1 MHELPTGTVTLLFID
16 IEGSTRLL
24 RQLGKRYAEV
34 LVDCRHLLYATFQ
47 EYHGHLIDTQGDAF
61 FVAFARAT
69 DAISAAVAAQCV
81 LASHLWPEGA
91 AVRARMG
98 VHTGEPERSTDGY
111 VGLDVHY
118 AARIMSAGYGGQVL
132 LSQTTHELVEHD
144 LPEGVS
150 LRDLGEHRLK
160 DINHP
165 IRFFQLV
172 IADLPADFP
181 PLKALDTYSNNLPAQ
196 PTPLIGREKEVAAVA
211 ALLNR
216 EEVRLLTLTGPGGTG
231 KTRLG
236 LQVAAELSEAFTD
249 GVFFVNLAPIRDPIF
264 VLPAIAQ
271 TLEVK
276 ELGAH
281 SPLDLLKASLR
292 EKHLLLLLDNFEQV
306 VQAAPQVAA
315 LLVAC
320 PELKIVVTSR
330 MALHVRAEQEFA
342 VPPLA
347 LPDPKRLLGPVA
359 LSQYEAVALFI
370 IRAQAVKPDFQMTNA
385 TAPAVV
391 EICVRLDG
399 LPLALELAAAR
410 IKLFPPHALLA
421 RLSHRLAVL
430 TGGARDAPLR
440 QQTLRNT
447 LAWSYDLLD
456 AQEQQLL
463 RRLSVFVGGCTLEAV
478 EAVYHALGNEPGQVV
493 EAVASLIDKSLL
505 QPREQVEGVSR
516 FTMLETIREYGLETL
531 ATSEEEEA
539 VRQAHAK
546 YHLQLATEGYSH
558 LYGADEQDWG
568 WYARLEQDHEN
579 LQAALHWLL
588 ERKEAELALRLCNV
602 LWWFWLV
609 QGHVSEGCAFLEQTL
624 AASEEVAKAER
635 AEALN
640 GLGLLLVNKGDNE
653 QAERRL
659 EESLALYRE
668 LGDTVNTGWPLLN
681 LGLATMGRGEYTRA
695 RLLFEESLALF
706 SEIGAR
712 DGRAYS
718 LCHLAQVYSEQGE
731 YSKARAS
738 AEESLALFREL
749 EDTVGICEALLS
761 LARVLFD
768 SQENTATGEALLNE
782 CLTLASK
789 VGDEGQMADANHLAA
804 EVALSQGDIDMA
816 RSLIEK
822 SLAFYREKGF
832 QQYSAEALVTL
843 GHVATVEADYA
854 TAQACYEESLV
865 IAIEIDDQRVIPLSL
880 EGVAAVVAAQ
890 GVLVWAARLWGAADI
905 LRETTGR
912 PLQSRE
918 RARYEQAVTDT
929 RTQLGE
935 KDFAAAWTQGRMMT
949 PAQALAAQGQAMR
962 PAESLAT
969 PHAKSPLTYPD
980 GLTARE
986 VEVLRLVAQGLSNA
1000 EIAEQLII
1008 SLLTV
1013 KAHMRSLYNKLGISS
1028 RSAATRYAI
1037 EHHLL

>member
-1 MHELPTGTVTLLFID
+1 VHQLPRGTLTLLFTD
-16 IEGSTRLL
+16 IEGSSRLL
-24 RQLGKRYAEV
+24 RQVGDRYAEA
-34 LVDCRHLLYATFQ
+34 LAECRRLLRQMFH
-47 EYHGHLIDTQGDAF
+47 EYGGHEVDTQADAF

-69 DAISAAVAAQCV
+69 DAVGAAVAAQRAV
-81 LASHLWPEGA
+81 AQYSWPEG
-91 AVRARMG
+91 VVLRVRMG
-98 VHTGEPERSTDGY
+98 MHTGEPEQFTEGY

-118 AARIMSAGYGGQVL
+118 AARIMSAGHGGQVL
-132 LSQTTHELVEHD
+132 LSQTTRELVALA
-144 LPEGVS
+144 LPEGVR
-150 LRDLGEHRLK
+150 LADLGTHHLK
-160 DINHP
+160 DLQQPSHL
-165 IRFFQLV
+165 FQLV
-172 IADLPADFP
+172 IAGLPADFP
-181 PLKALDTYSNNLPAQ
+181 PLKTLDASPNNLPVQ
-196 PTPLIGREKEVAAVA
+196 PTPLIGREQEVAAVA

-216 EEVRLLTLTGPGGTG
+216 EEVRLLTLTGPGGMG

-249 GVFFVNLAPIRDPIF
+249 GVFFVNLAPIRDPAL

-271 TLEVK
+271 ALEVK
-276 ELGAH
+276 EMGAH
-281 SPLDLLKASLR
+281 SPLDLLNASLR

-320 PELKIVVTSR
+320 PKLKIVVTSR

-347 LPDPKRLLGPVA
+347 LPDPERLLGPVA
-359 LSQYEAVALFI
+359 LAQYEAVALFI
-370 IRAQAVKPDFQMTNA
+370 IRAQAVKPDFQVTNA
-385 TAPAVV
+385 TAPAVA

-440 QQTLRNT
+440 QQTLCNT

-456 AQEQQLL
+456 AQEQQLF
-463 RRLSVFVGGCTLEAV
+463 RRLSVFAGGCSLEAV
-478 EAVYHALGNEPGQVV
+478 EAVYLALGNEPGQVV

-505 QPREQVEGVSR
+505 QQREQEGGVSR

-531 ATSEEEEA
+531 ATSEEGEA
-539 VRQAHAK
+539 VRQAHAR
-546 YHLQLATEGYSH
+546 YHLQLAMEVNSH
-558 LYGADEQDWG
+558 LSGADEQGWG

-588 ERKEAELALRLCNV
+588 ERKEAELALRLCSA
-602 LWWFWLV
+602 LWLFWLI
-609 QGHVSEGCAFLEQTL
+609 QGHLSEGCAFLEQTL
-624 AASEEVAKAER
+624 AASAEVAKAER

-668 LGDTVNTGWPLLN
+668 LGDTVNTGWPLHN
-681 LGLATMGRGEYTRA
+681 LGLATMSRGEYTRA
-695 RLLFEESLALF
+695 RLLLEESLALF

-712 DGRAYS
+712 DGRAFS

-731 YSKARAS
+731 YMKARAS

-749 EDTVGICEALLS
+749 EDTVGICEALLI

-768 SQENTATGEALLNE
+768 PQGNTAASEALMNE

-789 VGDEGQMADANHLAA
+789 VGDEARMADANHLAA
-804 EVALSQGDIDMA
+804 EVALSQGDSDRT

-822 SLAFYREKGF
+822 SLAFYREKGY
-832 QQYSAEALVTL
+832 QQDSASALVIL
-843 GHVATVEADYA
+843 GQVATVEGDYA
-854 TAQACYEESLV
+854 TAQACYEESLL
-865 IAIEIDDQRVIPLSL
+865 IARGIGDQRVIPSGL
-880 EGVAAVVAAQ
+880 EGVAAVVAPQ
-890 GVLVWAARLWGAADI
+890 GALVWAARLWGAADI
-905 LRETTGR
+905 LRETIGK
-912 PLQSRE
+912 PLPPRE
-918 RARYEQAVTDT
+918 RARYELAVTDT
-929 RTQLGE
+929 RTLLGE
-935 KDFAAAWTQGRMMT
+935 KDFAAAWAQGRTMT
-949 PAQALAAQGQAMR
+949 PAQALATQGQAMT
-962 PAESLAT
+962 PAVSLAIQ
-969 PHAKSPLTYPD
+969 HARSPLTYPD

-986 VEVLRLVAQGLSNA
+986 VEVLRLLAQGLTNA
-1000 EIAEQLII
+1000 RIAEHLVI
-1008 SLLTV
+1008 SPRTVNTHLT
-1013 KAHMRSLYNKLGISS
+1013 SIYNKIGTSS
-1028 RSAATRYAI
+1028 RSSATRYTL